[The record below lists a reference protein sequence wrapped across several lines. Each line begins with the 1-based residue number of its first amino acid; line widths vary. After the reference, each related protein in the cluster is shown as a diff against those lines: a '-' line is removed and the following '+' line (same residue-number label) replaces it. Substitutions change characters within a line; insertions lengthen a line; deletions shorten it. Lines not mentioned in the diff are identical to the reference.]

1 MLSQSFQVLYS
12 KSLIVHIDDDER
24 YCLISRDSHDTS
36 IVKNIV
42 WVYERWQLYDAWMMG
57 DLLVMGD
64 GWSIDGVGPQQPDG
78 STVGGCQ
85 QCRPNLPTRD
95 SCIVRIAH

>member
-1 MLSQSFQVLYS
+1 MMG
-12 KSLIVHIDDDER
+12 
-24 YCLISRDSHDTS
+24 YCLISRDVS
-36 IVKNIV
+36 IVKTLCEFMKGESYV
-42 WVYERWQLYDAWMMG
+42 YDAWMMG